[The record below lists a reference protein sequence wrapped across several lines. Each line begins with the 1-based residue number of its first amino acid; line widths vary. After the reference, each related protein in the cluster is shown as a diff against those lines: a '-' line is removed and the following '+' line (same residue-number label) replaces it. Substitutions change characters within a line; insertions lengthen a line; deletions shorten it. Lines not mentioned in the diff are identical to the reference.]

1 MKLALDHYFLKL
13 RQNLA
18 KSIACCCCC
27 PGGKRYLCE
36 KMQVCLKMLKICSC
50 SISFSDSFSHTTTC
64 LLACEFV
71 VSPAKHYNNKH
82 NNYAFPSNCH
92 CSKKSNKLWE
102 RGHISLFG
110 ISYLLWPTGI
120 NWGITGFWFDNYLQI
135 TSRKSFVVLWKDA
148 FMQFVEKM
156 LKLFD
161 VILKDVNSVHNAYPC
176 K

>member
-18 KSIACCCCC
+18 KSIACCCW

-120 NWGITGFWFDNYLQI
+120 NWGITGFWFGKITFKLLQEKVSSFNEKMYLC
-135 TSRKSFVVLWKDA
+135 SLWKT
-148 FMQFVEKM
+148 

-161 VILKDVNSVHNAYPC
+161 VMFKDVNSVLNAYPF

>member
-18 KSIACCCCC
+18 KSIACCCCW

-110 ISYLLWPTGI
+110 TSFLLWPTGI
-120 NWGITGFWFDNYLQI
+120 NWGITGFWFGKI
-135 TSRKSFVVLWKDA
+135 TFQLGTSGMKRCIYAVCGRFWIFLMSCSR
-148 FMQFVEKM
+148 M
-156 LKLFD
+156 L
-161 VILKDVNSVHNAYPC
+161 ILCTMSIQSM
-176 K
+176 